1 VAAGHLALQYWHL
14 KDGTTNLRTPIERM
28 IKLAGMEQWPKL
40 IQNMRSSRQTE
51 LLDSFPVKD
60 VCDWFGNSPAIVAK
74 HCAQSRSEFSELAK
88 SKPTVGFE
96 GSKEGPVR
104 DKKGSKTGLIIDP
117 QESITTPQHRSNPN
131 ENQEDSSIVD
141 DACDDCDD
149 CDGYTDGRYWT
160 RTNDL
165 NDVNVAL

>member
-1 VAAGHLALQYWHL
+1 MAAGHLALQYWHL

-74 HCAQSRSEFSELAK
+74 HYAQSRSEFSELAK
-88 SKPTVGFE
+88 SQPTVGFK
-96 GSKEGPVR
+96 GSNGEPASE
-104 DKKGSKTGLIIDP
+104 KKGLITDP
-117 QESITTPQHRSNPN
+117 QESTTTAHHRANPN
-131 ENQEDSSIVD
+131 ENQGDSSIVD
-141 DACDDCDD
+141 DACDDCD
-149 CDGYTDGRYWT
+149 GSTDGRYWT